1 MAPMAVPVW
10 RSDDWLTVHPT
21 VPYAY
26 AGDLLVR
33 VVPPD
38 EPVPP
43 GWTVAQYG
51 DEGAVCYRFA
61 TGTEVLHPGC
71 FAVTGVA
78 KVTTQ
83 AGTMVESH
91 TYPE

>member
-1 MAPMAVPVW
+1 MTPMAIPVW

-33 VVPPD
+33 VVPPE

-43 GWTVAQYG
+43 GWTVAQSSDDG
-51 DEGAVCYRFA
+51 GSVCYRFA
-61 TGTEVLHPGC
+61 TGTEVLHPGS

-78 KVTTQ
+78 GVTRIPGQDQDGST
-83 AGTMVESH
+83 AE
-91 TYPE
+91 